1 LNIKTIS
8 AFGYQATIDP
18 EDASLTS
25 LRFRG
30 LQIIKEFT
38 PELGRKFYAGQVLAP
53 WPNRIRDGR
62 YSIDNILYKIPVNE
76 HERNTAL
83 HGFLNAESWSL
94 LKFSEQEISFKT
106 ITNEKEYYP
115 FCLEIIVL
123 YQLFQSGLK
132 VTVTAKN
139 LSFRPAPY
147 GVGFHPY
154 VILEIERELHDWFLQ
169 IPADNYMKVDEE
181 RYLPTQMGECRKD
194 NFDFTNLKQ
203 VGNMKINH
211 AFKFTN
217 SNVENTIFLV
227 NAKGEGI
234 YLRCDKSIPWVEIY
248 IPGNDHM
255 SENQNFVAIEPMSC
269 PPDSFNNGIDLI
281 WLHDTAVHTFSF
293 MIGIRNCE
301 A

>member
-1 LNIKTIS
+1 MNIKTIS
-8 AFGYQATIDP
+8 AFGYQATIDL

-30 LQIIKEFT
+30 MQIIKEFT
-38 PELGRKFYAGQVLAP
+38 PELGRQFYAGQVLAP
-53 WPNRIRDGR
+53 WPNRIRDGE

-76 HERNTAL
+76 YERNTAL

-106 ITNEKEYYP
+106 ITNKKEYYP
-115 FCLEIIVL
+115 FRLEIIVL

-139 LSFRPAPY
+139 LSFMPAPY

-154 VILEIERELHDWFLQ
+154 VILEIEREFHDWFLQ
-169 IPADNYMKVDEE
+169 IPADRYMKVDEE
-181 RYLPTQMGECRKD
+181 RYLPTQMEACRKD

-203 VGNMKINH
+203 IGNIKINH
-211 AFKFTN
+211 AFKFAN
-217 SNVENTIFLV
+217 SKEENTIFLL
-227 NAKGEGI
+227 NAQGEGI

-248 IPGNDHM
+248 IPGHDHN

-269 PPDSFNNGIDLI
+269 PPDSFNSGVDLV
-281 WLHDTAVHTFSF
+281 WLHNTEVHNFSF
-293 MIGIRNCE
+293 MLGIQNLE